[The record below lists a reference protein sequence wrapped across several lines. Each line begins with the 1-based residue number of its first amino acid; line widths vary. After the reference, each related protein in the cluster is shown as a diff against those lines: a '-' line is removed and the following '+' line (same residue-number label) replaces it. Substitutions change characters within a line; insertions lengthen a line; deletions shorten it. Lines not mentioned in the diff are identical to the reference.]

1 MEFKIPDEQILELR
15 KEILITIQR
24 NPFPDI
30 ALQAISNMLLGFAC
44 VQLPNL
50 NNADHCYW
58 MNLAEKIPV
67 RINVDNNTAAD
78 LPLTENID
86 DFAITTT
93 HLPIIDITLL
103 TSAETLLNYVISI
116 GNIVEQWMSDPYEKL
131 VAGTLRLHWVLS
143 PEGRI
148 HGILYSV
155 VKKVG
160 IVK

>member
-30 ALQAISNMLLGFAC
+30 ALSAISNMILGFAC
-44 VQLPNL
+44 VQLPGL
-50 NNADHCYW
+50 NDADHCYW
-58 MNLAEKIPV
+58 M
-67 RINVDNNTAAD
+67 D
-78 LPLTENID
+78 LSKSKNPNDKDKPGEGIENID

-103 TSAETLLNYVISI
+103 TSAETLLNYVMSI
-116 GNIVEQWMSDPYEKL
+116 GNIVEMWMNDPRERL
-131 VAGTLRLHWVLS
+131 VAGTLRLHWILS

-155 VKKVG
+155 VKKV
-160 IVK
+160 KHDN